1 MSRIGIAHHTSKK
14 RGTWSAEHGTPE
26 HVIELVHRMF
36 GHIDVDLA
44 SSMVF
49 NKMIGAGGI
58 FTKESPCPG
67 DLDAGSFNGAII
79 YCNPPGPST
88 EVKRFFD
95 IWQRTTRPRDSL
107 IFRPN
112 HGAFL
117 IYNIDHWRMLQPT
130 RPLWVLMFAKRL
142 KFVGAKH
149 QANFG
154 SVLITTKKPP
164 EGFGHILKW
173 EPGGQRHE

>member
-1 MSRIGIAHHTSKK
+1 MSDIGIAHHTSKR

-26 HVIELVHRMF
+26 HVIELVRRIF
-36 GHIDVDLA
+36 GRIDVDLA

-49 NKMIGAGGI
+49 NEIVRAACFYSRML
-58 FTKESPCPG
+58 PCPD
-67 DLDAGSFNGAII
+67 DLDADYLQKPTVI
-79 YCNPPGPST
+79 YCNPPGPSG

-95 IWQRTTRPRDSL
+95 IWQRATKQ
-107 IFRPN
+107 PN

-117 IYNIDHWRMLQPT
+117 IYNIDHWRMLRPT
-130 RPLWVLMFAKRL
+130 RPLWALMFDKRL
-142 KFVGAKH
+142 RFIGAQH

-164 EGFGHILKW
+164 KGFGHIFRW
-173 EPGGQRHE
+173 EP